1 MFNNIKKE
9 SDSMKKYMLLI
20 LPILLLTV
28 FTSTY
33 CVFTKSVSKTGS
45 ITTVESSATFLDN
58 NDFLTKIQV
67 LDSSITS
74 VDKTSDL
81 NRYTSIPNVTFTSDN
96 LFSTTTS
103 KMPIYVWIENN
114 NIYYYTAADNI
125 DLNNN

>member
-1 MFNNIKKE
+1 
-9 SDSMKKYMLLI
+9 MKKYMLLI
-20 LPILLLTV
+20 LPILLLTI

-45 ITTVESSATFLDN
+45 ITTVESSAEFLDN

-74 VDKTSDL
+74 VDKTTDL
-81 NRYTSIPNVTFTSDN
+81 NRSTSIPSVTFTSDN
-96 LFSTTTS
+96 VFSTTTS
-103 KMPIYVWIENN
+103 KMPIYVWIDNN
-114 NIYYYTAADNI
+114 TIYYYTGADNV